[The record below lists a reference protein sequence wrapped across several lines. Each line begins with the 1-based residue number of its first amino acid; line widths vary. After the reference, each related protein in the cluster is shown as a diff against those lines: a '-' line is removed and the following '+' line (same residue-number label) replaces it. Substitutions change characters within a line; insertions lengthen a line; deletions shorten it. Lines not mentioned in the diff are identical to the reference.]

1 MNRFLRRH
9 RRALAFLLAFLGV
22 LIGLSSVRERPA
34 TWDALVVAG
43 DLPAGHVLTDA
54 DVQSVPMPQAVQ
66 PDSAVTD
73 RTAAVGRVL
82 AGPMAAQE
90 LLVDGR
96 LVGPNLLAGSPPD
109 HVALSVRLDDP
120 AEAAFLL
127 PGDTVDVIA
136 ASRGSVLTD
145 DAATAPSTTTVAAA
159 VRVLAIPGVEGAQA
173 SGLLGAGGGSSAA
186 GGAGTVIVLGVPSRT
201 AAAIAGAAVNSR
213 LSVVMRAS

>member
-43 DLPAGHVLTDA
+43 DLPPGHVLTDA

-136 ASRGSVLTD
+136 ASRGSVLAD
-145 DAATAPSTTTVAAA
+145 DAAAPATTTVAAA

>member
-136 ASRGSVLTD
+136 ASRGSVLAD
-145 DAATAPSTTTVAAA
+145 DAAAPATTTVAAA

-186 GGAGTVIVLGVPSRT
+186 SGAGTVIVLGVPSRT